1 MNLVSNASSTT
12 PALNADGTIS
22 AIIRDS
28 QPLMGE
34 AVLLRLWLPV
44 AFNAGGGFGRFFLV
58 RCADDTPE
66 ARRTDWSIYT
76 RRALYC
82 AGMPSPMPDQAGS
95 TWELFVPGDHDIG
108 HRWLAQRPLNSSINI
123 LGPFGQP
130 FELAPHTRTLL
141 LLANLHT
148 LPKTLPLVH
157 TMLDRGGRV
166 TVLIKGEA
174 HEAAPRLP
182 LLPFAVEVRVIAAD
196 LWLAQLAEPVRWA
209 DQLCAV
215 LPNAEYTS
223 LAHHIRTL
231 RFQLDNTFAH
241 VLVAADMLCGVGA
254 CLACVVTTRDGNY
267 TRTCIHGPVFPLAEV
282 AP

>member
-12 PALNADGTIS
+12 PALNADGTLS
-22 AIIRDS
+22 AIVRSVQSLADAGTI
-28 QPLMGE
+28 
-34 AVLLRLWLPV
+34 LRLWLPV
-44 AFNAGGGFGRFFLV
+44 TFQAGGGFGRFFLV
-58 RCADDTPE
+58 RCAEDTQA
-66 ARRTDWSIYT
+66 ARRTEWSIYT

-82 AGMPSPMPDQAGS
+82 AGMPTAMPDQAGS
-95 TWELFVPGDHDIG
+95 TWELFVPADQDDG
-108 HRWLAQRPLNSSINI
+108 HHWLAQRPVNTSINI

-141 LLANLHT
+141 LLATPQT
-148 LPKTLPLVH
+148 LPKVLPLVH

-166 TVLIKGEA
+166 TLLIKGESDD
-174 HEAAPRLP
+174 AAPLLP
-182 LLPFAVEVRVIAAD
+182 LLPFAVEVRVVPIAS
-196 LWLAQLAEPVRWA
+196 WLEQLAEPVRWA

-215 LPNAEYTS
+215 LPNPEYAP

-241 VLVAADMLCGVGA
+241 VLVAAEMLCGVGA

-267 TRTCIHGPVFPLAEV
+267 TRTCIHGPVFPLADIV
-282 AP
+282 P